1 MGEKKIVA
9 FCCEN
14 SSYKAAEAV
23 AVTESS
29 VLDLV
34 DIVRLP
40 CSGKVE
46 IGMVLKCLEKDH
58 PGVLILS
65 CPVDNCKYITGNV
78 RAKKRVKMVKK
89 ALQNAGI
96 DENRVHMDFISS
108 VDTYKFITIVK
119 EMNDR
124 LLKDRPPAGHD

>member
-1 MGEKKIVA
+1 MSDSKENMGGEKKIVA

-14 SSYKAAEAV
+14 SSYKAAETV
-23 AVTESS
+23 NENSI
-29 VLDLV
+29 LDLV

-46 IGMVLKCLEKDH
+46 VGMVLKCLENDH
-58 PGVLILS
+58 PGVLILG
-65 CPVDNCKYITGNV
+65 CPVDNCKYINGNV
-78 RAKKRVKMVKK
+78 RAQKRVEMVKK

-96 DENRVHMDFISS
+96 NENRVYMDFISS
-108 VDTYKFITIVK
+108 VDSYKFITIVK

-124 LLKDRPPAGHD
+124 LSN

>member
-1 MGEKKIVA
+1 MDSAEQRIVA

-23 AVTESS
+23 DDDT

-46 IGMVLKCLEKDH
+46 VGVVLKCFEQGRL
-58 PGVLILS
+58 GVLILG
-65 CPVDNCKYITGNV
+65 CPVDNCAYITGNV
-78 RAKKRVKMVKK
+78 RAKKRVATVKA

-96 DENRVHMDFISS
+96 EENRVHMDFVSS
-108 VDTYKFITIVK
+108 VDSYKFVRIVK
-119 EMNDR
+119 EMYDR
-124 LLKDRPPAGHD
+124 LMTDS